1 MEQPIPTNAAEETQD
16 KTLQYRKTP
25 KEFKDILVNRKK
37 VFHALM
43 KLNAAVNSL
52 EKGHV
57 LRFWITET
65 EFHDF
70 TKKDLRT
77 CEAKFGKEEVELHN
91 YLKVSKK
98 KNNPRSGPESL
109 KATYTPI
116 FAGPALT
123 TFFTKGGK
131 NFGPVHPLA
140 WKKNGTFGQSLME
153 ALPYASQGYLLR
165 NTCTMLFFIYA
176 HAQELQEPEN
186 AQFTHFDAVM
196 TEAFAR
202 QPAVYYADKNGKMLM
217 QKAIAQK
224 LTLKELTTEEVIRL
238 KRPEFN
244 GDRTPII
251 KTDDP
256 AKQIYRK
263 SFNNYF
269 FQCLASNNYYSK
281 ANLAESGATEVLT
294 ALQSKQFEE
303 AMIAEHNIVH
313 AVASE
318 WKELLEPVRKL
329 NRDKRKKEKDAI
341 NKAAKA
347 AAK

>member
-1 MEQPIPTNAAEETQD
+1 MEQAIPTKAVEGEQD

-25 KEFKDILVNRKK
+25 KEFKEILLGRKQ

-43 KLNAAVNSL
+43 KLNAALSSL

-57 LRFWITET
+57 LRFWISET
-65 EFHDF
+65 ESYDF
-70 TKKDLRT
+70 TKKHLRT
-77 CEAKFGKEEVELHN
+77 CEARFGKEEVELHN

-98 KNNPRSGPESL
+98 KNNPRAGPESL

-123 TFFTKGGK
+123 NFFTEGGK
-131 NFGPVHPLA
+131 RFGPVHPLA

-196 TEAFAR
+196 SNAFAKL
-202 QPAVYYADKNGKMLM
+202 PAVYYADKNGKMLM
-217 QKAIAQK
+217 QKAIDQK
-224 LTLKELTTEEVIRL
+224 LISKPLTTEEVIRL

-244 GDRTPII
+244 ADRTPII

-281 ANLAESGATEVLT
+281 ANLAESGASDVLN
-294 ALQSKQFEE
+294 ALQSKQLED

-341 NKAAKA
+341 NKAIKA